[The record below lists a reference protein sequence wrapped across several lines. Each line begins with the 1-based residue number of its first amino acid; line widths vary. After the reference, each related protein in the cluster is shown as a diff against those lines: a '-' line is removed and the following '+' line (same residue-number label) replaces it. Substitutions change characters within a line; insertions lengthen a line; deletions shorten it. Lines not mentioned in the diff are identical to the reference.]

1 MTKIKPQSPVP
12 LPSEERSAQISSPK
26 GGDVARPLKVPL
38 EVDELVSTAPVS
50 VQGEAVLEEGGS
62 VLNRFLDN
70 LDSLAGSVLGKKFRP
85 GKAIDLMT
93 HFETKDEVEIERMAR
108 SIKTLTRLRRYP
120 MMAHLIGSGGEFDF
134 KTHGSSQKVALEGLY
149 TRESIN
155 YLPRI
160 FEGVARLAGT
170 LLDGTASEAR
180 GDAAKWTGVLDT
192 VAECWAW
199 ESHPGQLNDRVF
211 NAKRYGNVPSTM
223 EVVASGWRQPKGHA
237 VGFVYAREG
246 GEDFIYACNAGDYG
260 DDKRTT
266 VKYSVRDQQLLQK
279 FLDRADWDKESIRTF
294 WSRGPESSGL
304 KRCPESD
311 QIPLKIERASQ
322 KRGNCPIAFRKS
334 CQLAMLWSL
343 GKERG
348 LSAKEIKTVYK
359 MTTTLIRTVGVR
371 SALEEGNPEFLGNTL
386 VSMIS
391 KWDRPDCRRLAF
403 EVADALVE
411 HHGGVALG
419 LNYRATSLTE
429 LTSDTYVQHIKTA
442 LDLAGVDL
450 GGVRVDGV
458 GLVDF
463 AKYSDNT
470 SVVKIL
476 RKLGV

>member
-1 MTKIKPQSPVP
+1 MTKIKSQPPAPIPSQKSSPP
-12 LPSEERSAQISSPK
+12 TPPKKGREDARSAE
-26 GGDVARPLKVPL
+26 APL
-38 EVDELVSTAPVS
+38 EVDELVSTRSVS
-50 VQGEAVLEEGGS
+50 AQSEEVLKEGGS
-62 VLNRFLDN
+62 VINRFLDN
-70 LDSLAGSVLGKKFRP
+70 LDNLAGRILGKKFRP
-85 GKAIDLMT
+85 GRSIDLMN
-93 HFETKDEVEIERMAR
+93 HFETKDEAELDRMAR
-108 SIKTLTRLRRYP
+108 SIKTLSRLRRYP
-120 MMAHLIGSGGEFDF
+120 MMAHLIGSGGVFDF
-134 KTHGSSQKVALEGLY
+134 NNYGSSKKVALEGLY
-149 TRESIN
+149 TKESTT

-160 FEGVARLAGT
+160 FEGVTRLTGS
-170 LLDGTASEAR
+170 LLHGASSEAR
-180 GDAAKWTGVLDT
+180 GDAAKWSGILET

-211 NAKRYGNVPSTM
+211 NAKRYGGSPSEM
-223 EVVASGWRQPKGHA
+223 EVVASGWRHPKGHA

-260 DDKRTT
+260 DDKRTI
-266 VKYSVRDQQLLQK
+266 VKYFVRDQQLLQK
-279 FLDRADWDKESIRTF
+279 FLDRGDWDQESIRAF

-304 KRCPESD
+304 KRCPDSE
-311 QIPLKIERASQ
+311 QIPLKIERSSQ

-359 MTTTLIRTVGVR
+359 MSTTLIRTVGAR
-371 SALEEGNPEFLGNTL
+371 AALAEGNPEFLGNTL

-411 HHGGVALG
+411 HHGGMALG
-419 LNYRATSLTE
+419 LNYSAISMEDLK
-429 LTSDTYVQHIKTA
+429 SDTYVEHIKTA
-442 LDLAGVDL
+442 LDLADVDL
-450 GGVRVDGV
+450 GEVRVDGV

-470 SVVKIL
+470 SVVKVL

>member
-1 MTKIKPQSPVP
+1 
-12 LPSEERSAQISSPK
+12 
-26 GGDVARPLKVPL
+26 
-38 EVDELVSTAPVS
+38 
-50 VQGEAVLEEGGS
+50 
-62 VLNRFLDN
+62 
-70 LDSLAGSVLGKKFRP
+70 
-85 GKAIDLMT
+85 
-93 HFETKDEVEIERMAR
+93 
-108 SIKTLTRLRRYP
+108 
-120 MMAHLIGSGGEFDF
+120 
-134 KTHGSSQKVALEGLY
+134 
-149 TRESIN
+149 
-155 YLPRI
+155 
-160 FEGVARLAGT
+160 
-170 LLDGTASEAR
+170 
-180 GDAAKWTGVLDT
+180 
-192 VAECWAW
+192 
-199 ESHPGQLNDRVF
+199 
-211 NAKRYGNVPSTM
+211 M

-371 SALEEGNPEFLGNTL
+371 SALEEGNPEVLGNTL

-411 HHGGVALG
+411 HHGGVGIL
-419 LNYRATSLTE
+419 
-429 LTSDTYVQHIKTA
+429 V
-442 LDLAGVDL
+442 VD
-450 GGVRVDGV
+450 
-458 GLVDF
+458 
-463 AKYSDNT
+463 
-470 SVVKIL
+470 
-476 RKLGV
+476 